1 ILTAPP
7 PPRTA
12 TLSLH
17 AALPISARLA
27 CIRHAASVRPE
38 PGSNS
43 PGKFDMTQRNHGSFS
58 LFSFQGTPSFLFR
71 RLSRRRILSYHGLR
85 RLSTTFFSQASAE
98 FFPRLLRRRIQFLR
112 RRQALIYHGLD
123 SLSTRKCFPILRRP
137 FSGGGGNGG
146 KWTNLRE

>member
-85 RLSTTFFSQASAE
+85 RLSTTFF
-98 FFPRLLRRRIQFLR
+98 RRRHRNFFLASR
-112 RRQALIYHGLD
+112 AGGFSSSGDDRHLSITVLIPRQHGHV
-123 SLSTRKCFPILRRP
+123 
-137 FSGGGGNGG
+137 
-146 KWTNLRE
+146 